1 MKSRSS
7 LALVVCLLLISS
19 ALDLFA
25 ADDPEGRFLPT
36 GLGEAFSE
44 PVDAARFAHPD
55 RVFYPEIWIDCMCGN
70 LSERGITADL
80 EAIAEA
86 GFNGVQL
93 FFGNRGTA
101 WPGVEQVE
109 VLSPQWES
117 FVRHAADE
125 AHRLGLR
132 FTLQN
137 CAGWAMAGGPWIAPV
152 DAMRHLVMSRTDV
165 QGGDVDVALPVEVE
179 YLADWCDYRD
189 VRVLAF
195 PTPKGDTGE
204 ALVSASAES
213 NERNSERHKTCLDGR
228 VVKLEDEVN
237 EQNSERHKTCLDGR
251 VVKLE
256 DEVNGTSF
264 PWHRCVEG
272 QGGGVLPP
280 TTADAPHAV
289 LITLHEPTVVRTL
302 VLSSVQSWNHPW
314 CYAPGVHIKVEAVA
328 DGPLTEEAFG
338 GSSSLTVFDDDM
350 PQSCW
355 QDEMNLS
362 LALDEAPATTCWRV
376 SITNSHDM
384 ALSALRLLSAA
395 RKNNW
400 ESECGRT
407 LRALMPNSQP
417 SQSNEAYIDKDKI
430 LDLTAALS
438 SDGRLHTSLPEGAW
452 TVLRLGHVN
461 TGKKNAPAPPEATGF
476 ECNKYAV
483 EGAQKHFAGY
493 IGKLMDGP
501 LAGGRLDG
509 MLLDSWE
516 CEYQTWTKEME
527 SEFRALHGYD
537 LQSYLPALFG
547 WVVDSDETTT
557 RFLRDWRA
565 LINRLSVDRFY
576 GEMARLGHVRG
587 LTVTYETAAGDV
599 FPADIMEYFK
609 HADLPMCEFWS
620 HPTDEFIGSLNFK
633 PIKPT
638 VSASRLYGKPRV
650 AAEAFTAWTTTWDE
664 NLSALRDV
672 ANHNLIEGVT
682 YLIYQAYTH
691 NPRPDELVPGTSFGD
706 GICTPF
712 LRTQT
717 WWRHM
722 HAFND
727 CTARTSYLL
736 ERGRPVSDVLWYL
749 GDEVDHKPDQY
760 APFPEGFK
768 YDYCNPDI
776 LLHRLSVQDGR
787 LVTPEGLS
795 YGLLWLP
802 RAGRL
807 MPETLER
814 LVQLVSEGAV
824 LVGERPRCPAT
835 LADPEATQQRFD
847 QAVSTLWGN
856 DTSVCRAVGRGRVLS
871 GISIDEALA
880 TLDLHPD
887 VVAHDVQW
895 LHRTT
900 QGADWYFV
908 CPPRGKTFQG
918 TLRFHAR
925 GDVSLW
931 DPVTGRVQHVTGT
944 TASEEY
950 TDVELSLA
958 QAETRFVVFTHTS
971 EVNEQNSERHKT
983 CLDGRV
989 VKLEDEVND
998 STLLLQSAEVQHID
1012 TLVVDGTWSV
1022 TFPGMDDTVTLDSLC
1037 SWTSMAVP
1045 DEVRAYAGTAS
1056 YTTHLT
1062 AGGSTHL
1069 PRGPRYV
1076 LHLGRVEQVARVFVN
1091 GHEVQTLWTAPYH
1104 VDITPYLHYGP
1115 FRTNTLTIEVTNT
1128 WYNRLLWDVRRPESE
1143 RHTWTSHWPLP
1154 TSDFRP
1160 SGLLGPVTLT
1170 RCDAR
1175 P

>member
-1 MKSRSS
+1 MHAFNDCTARTSYLLERGRPVSHVLWSLGDEVDHKPDQYAPFPEGFKYDYCNPDILLHRLSVQDGRLVTPEGLSYGLLWLPRAGRLMPETLERLVQLVSEGAVLVGDRPRCPATLADPEATQQRFDQAVSTLWGNDTSVCRAVGRGRVLSGISIDEALATLDLHPDVVAHDVQWLHRTTQGADWYFVCPPRGKTFQGTLRFHARGDVSLWDPVTGRVQHVTGTTASEEYTDVELS
-7 LALVVCLLLISS
+7 LAQAETRFVV
-19 ALDLFA
+19 
-25 ADDPEGRFLPT
+25 
-36 GLGEAFSE
+36 
-44 PVDAARFAHPD
+44 
-55 RVFYPEIWIDCMCGN
+55 
-70 LSERGITADL
+70 
-80 EAIAEA
+80 
-86 GFNGVQL
+86 
-93 FFGNRGTA
+93 
-101 WPGVEQVE
+101 
-109 VLSPQWES
+109 
-117 FVRHAADE
+117 
-125 AHRLGLR
+125 
-132 FTLQN
+132 FT
-137 CAGWAMAGGPWIAPV
+137 
-152 DAMRHLVMSRTDV
+152 HTS
-165 QGGDVDVALPVEVE
+165 
-179 YLADWCDYRD
+179 
-189 VRVLAF
+189 
-195 PTPKGDTGE
+195 
-204 ALVSASAES
+204 
-213 NERNSERHKTCLDGR
+213 
-228 VVKLEDEVN
+228 EVN
-237 EQNSERHKTCLDGR
+237 ERNSERHKTCLDGR

-501 LAGGRLDG
+501 LAGARLDG

-672 ANHNLIEGVT
+672 ANHNLIEGVVKIVT
-682 YLIYQAYTH
+682 CFDV
-691 NPRPDELVPGTSFGD
+691 PERPFPTAGHPWSTEKSHQDVADRL
-706 GICTPF
+706 
-712 LRTQT
+712 LLN
-717 WWRHM
+717 RHV
-722 HAFND
+722 
-727 CTARTSYLL
+727 RY
-736 ERGRPVSDVLWYL
+736 Y
-749 GDEVDHKPDQY
+749 GDEVANVKM
-760 APFPEGFK
+760 E
-768 YDYCNPDI
+768 
-776 LLHRLSVQDGR
+776 
-787 LVTPEGLS
+787 
-795 YGLLWLP
+795 
-802 RAGRL
+802 
-807 MPETLER
+807 MLE
-814 LVQLVSEGAV
+814 E
-824 LVGERPRCPAT
+824 C
-835 LADPEATQQRFD
+835 
-847 QAVSTLWGN
+847 
-856 DTSVCRAVGRGRVLS
+856 
-871 GISIDEALA
+871 SIMEFVHFDEADA
-880 TLDLHPD
+880 I
-887 VVAHDVQW
+887 V
-895 LHRTT
+895 
-900 QGADWYFV
+900 
-908 CPPRGKTFQG
+908 
-918 TLRFHAR
+918 HA
-925 GDVSLW
+925 V
-931 DPVTGRVQHVTGT
+931 
-944 TASEEY
+944 
-950 TDVELSLA
+950 
-958 QAETRFVVFTHTS
+958 
-971 EVNEQNSERHKT
+971 
-983 CLDGRV
+983 
-989 VKLEDEVND
+989 
-998 STLLLQSAEVQHID
+998 
-1012 TLVVDGTWSV
+1012 
-1022 TFPGMDDTVTLDSLC
+1022 
-1037 SWTSMAVP
+1037 
-1045 DEVRAYAGTAS
+1045 
-1056 YTTHLT
+1056 
-1062 AGGSTHL
+1062 
-1069 PRGPRYV
+1069 
-1076 LHLGRVEQVARVFVN
+1076 
-1091 GHEVQTLWTAPYH
+1091 
-1104 VDITPYLHYGP
+1104 
-1115 FRTNTLTIEVTNT
+1115 
-1128 WYNRLLWDVRRPESE
+1128 
-1143 RHTWTSHWPLP
+1143 
-1154 TSDFRP
+1154 
-1160 SGLLGPVTLT
+1160 
-1170 RCDAR
+1170 
-1175 P
+1175 